1 MNKNFE
7 INGIEIKPGQR
18 KSFTINIARLY
29 DFTEMGMPVEVI
41 HGEEDGPVLFASAAI
56 HGDEINGVEI
66 IRRVLNMPLMREI
79 RGTFIAVPIVN
90 VFGFNDKSR
99 YLPDRRDLN
108 RSFPG
113 NAEGS
118 LASQIAN
125 TFMKEIVEKSD
136 YGIDLHTG
144 AWNRSNL
151 SQIRCNV
158 DDPEQMRLAKAFGVP
173 VVINSSLRDGSLRE
187 AASEKNIP
195 CLLFEGGESL
205 RFNEKVIRTGVNGIL
220 NYMAAIGMLDR
231 AKKLANPN
239 AFVARSSSWVRAPQS
254 GIHVR
259 LRRLGDYVEE
269 GDILGEVS
277 NAFGKGKTNVL
288 AHISGLIIGNSIL
301 PLANRGDALFHIA
314 SLEDKPTQK
323 ELIEN
328 LNMEMFDPVNQG
340 EAIEILKHAFD
351 KRSGDEESA

>member
-1 MNKNFE
+1 MTKYLE
-7 INGIEIKPGQR
+7 INGIEIKPGER
-18 KSFTINIARLY
+18 KQFSINIARLY

-41 HGEEDGPVLFASAAI
+41 RGTEHGPVLFASAAI

-66 IRRVLNMPLMREI
+66 IRRVLNMPIMREI

-90 VFGFNDKSR
+90 VFGFNDKTR

-118 LASQIAN
+118 LASQIAH
-125 TFMKEIVEKSD
+125 TFMKQIVEKSTH
-136 YGIDLHTG
+136 GIDLHTG
-144 AWNRSNL
+144 AWHRSNL

-158 DDPEQMRLAKAFGVP
+158 DDVEQIRLAKSFGVP
-173 VVINSSLRDGSLRE
+173 VIINSSLRDGSLRE

-205 RFNEKVIRTGVNGIL
+205 RFSERVIRTGVNGIL
-220 NYMAAIGMLDR
+220 NYMSAIGMIDR
-231 AKKLANPN
+231 TKKLQNPN
-239 AFVARSSSWVRAPQS
+239 AFIARSSSWVRAPQS

-259 LRRLGDYVEE
+259 LRKLGDYVEE
-269 GDILGEVS
+269 GDILGEIS
-277 NAFGKGKTNVL
+277 NAFGKGKANVL

-323 ELIEN
+323 ELMDN

-340 EAIEILKHAFD
+340 EMIDVLKHAFD
-351 KRSGDEESA
+351 KNAEE